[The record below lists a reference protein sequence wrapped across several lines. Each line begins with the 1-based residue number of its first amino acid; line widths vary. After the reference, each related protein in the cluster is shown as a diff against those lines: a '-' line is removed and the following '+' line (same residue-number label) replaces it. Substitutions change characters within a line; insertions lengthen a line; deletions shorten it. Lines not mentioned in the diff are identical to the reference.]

1 MHVHDLNPRNTI
13 IAVLVLVIV
22 ILIGFFTMH
31 QPLMTYKLDMKQSL
45 EMLNKPDACFY
56 PWQLVD
62 VLNKKDKN
70 VVLIDIRNKFMYGQ
84 GHIPGAENISAYDL
98 TKEENIERLEAFKE
112 KGLRVV
118 LYGDDQLQANA
129 PWMLFRQVG
138 FDNVKI
144 LLGGYD
150 YYLLHKADLM
160 ATKTDKGYLKG
171 IPRYNFAKVAS
182 KSGITTINTKSRSK
196 KPVIIRRKKK
206 AAVASGGC

>member
-1 MHVHDLNPRNTI
+1 MHVHDLNPKNTI

-22 ILIGFFTMH
+22 ILVGFFTMH

-45 EMLNKPDACFY
+45 EMLDKPDACFY

-62 VLNKKDKN
+62 VLNKKDNN

-84 GHIPGAENISAYDL
+84 GHIPGSENISAYDL

-112 KGLRVV
+112 KGLMVV
-118 LYGDDQLQANA
+118 LYGNDQLQANA

-144 LLGGYD
+144 LLGGYE
-150 YYLLHKADLM
+150 YYLAHQSDLM
-160 ATKTDKGYLKG
+160 ATKTDKGFMMGL
-171 IPRYNFAKVAS
+171 PRYDFAKVAS
-182 KSGITTINTKSRSK
+182 KSGSMTSNTTKAK
-196 KPVIIRRKKK
+196 KPLIIRRKKK
-206 AAVASGGC
+206 AVVASGGC